1 MVVEETNRYAV
12 QRISNIASGS
22 RRHQQ
27 AWKPVTKRE
36 MSTFIVILLIMG
48 VVRLPEI
55 RLYWSKKEMYGNA
68 RIKKAMKRDRFMSI
82 LKYLHFTDN
91 TTDRIE
97 DRLYKVRDIVDKIV
111 RTSRNTV
118 KPGKNIVID
127 ESMVPWRGRLSFR
140 QYIPGKRHKYGI
152 KMYKLCLPGGYTYN
166 IHIYSGMDEAR
177 CGKPHSQD
185 VVMKLIGNLLFVRRI
200 LFTDSFYTSVP
211 LAEELLG
218 KDTYICGTIRMNNK
232 FLPPQ
237 AKQKQKRGDIMSFQN
252 RRGVKFMKWTD
263 KRPVCMLTTSSN
275 HKCILIRGKKDK
287 VKPDTVFFYND
298 AKKGVDLSDQMSS
311 YYNSLRRTIK
321 WYRKLVIQLIC
332 GTCLVNTWYVHIKWG
347 SKRMKIFKFR
357 GKIIDHLLMDV
368 VNSPREIITKNKNYF
383 LSSYEGPARKSRR
396 RCKECY
402 KRLANLRGNQYVM
415 KTTKK
420 VKTFCNNCEGKP
432 ALCLTCFKKLHKK

>member
-1 MVVEETNRYAV
+1 MDFALLLPAATLNIESVDRSRYPVIPAPVRTCMGAENCPAGYGFGNSSRNLLTVAAALPSHCEIDLDAEWHPIREQGTAEEEYSEEEELLDEETDCDDPVELYKLFFTDEILEMVVEETNRYAV

-36 MSTFIVILLIMG
+36 MSTFIGILLIVG

-111 RTSRNTV
+111 RTFRNTV

-166 IHIYSGMDEAR
+166 IHIYSGKDEAR

-218 KDTYICGTIRMNNK
+218 KDTYICGTIRMNKK

-298 AKKGVDLSDQMSS
+298 AKKG
-311 YYNSLRRTIK
+311 
-321 WYRKLVIQLIC
+321 
-332 GTCLVNTWYVHIKWG
+332 
-347 SKRMKIFKFR
+347 
-357 GKIIDHLLMDV
+357 
-368 VNSPREIITKNKNYF
+368 
-383 LSSYEGPARKSRR
+383 SRS
-396 RCKECY
+396 
-402 KRLANLRGNQYVM
+402 V
-415 KTTKK
+415 
-420 VKTFCNNCEGKP
+420 
-432 ALCLTCFKKLHKK
+432 